1 MKSDLLPN
9 PSPHEPPAA
18 AWRWGKL
25 GRDKKLGVRAGS
37 LKFTHLRS
45 PRDLI
50 ADEPIGGSV
59 TRGRQGKACVCVC
72 VCAQSL
78 GRVRLFETP
87 WTMAC
92 QAFLSMGFPRQEYW
106 SGLWCPPPGIFRP

>member
-9 PSPHEPPAA
+9 PSPYEPPAA

-50 ADEPIGGSV
+50 ADEPIGGLLHEGAKGWLV
-59 TRGRQGKACVCVC
+59 YVCVY
-72 VCAQSL
+72 VLNRSVVSDSL
-78 GRVRLFETP
+78 RP
-87 WTMAC
+87 H
-92 QAFLSMGFPRQEYW
+92 
-106 SGLWCPPPGIFRP
+106 GL